1 VTVPLLHDE
10 PCVLRVATSITM
22 NTIMRTQLA
31 FLRDAGLSVVCVC
44 DDDEWAAE
52 VRALGVA
59 VIPLGMG
66 RRPNPL
72 QAAIWGYRF
81 ARLLRRERPD
91 IVHLHNAFHGI
102 VGRPIARLSGVPVV
116 VQTIHNWWYLEPAGS
131 LRARVYTQLERFA
144 ARFSDAVLFINH
156 DDVRRA
162 GELGIVPPE
171 RIHFV
176 GNGIDTLALERRLV
190 TASRREAR
198 GRLEL
203 DHGDLVITM
212 IARLEYPKDHGTLLE
227 AFARLVADVP
237 HARLL
242 VVGQGLEEERIRE
255 LASSLDIVDA
265 TRFVGHVPDISGLL
279 TASDI
284 LVLSSHCEGF
294 GRCLVEGMVAG
305 LPVVGTDVPGI
316 RDVIANE
323 HTGLLVPQGDAGALH
338 AALSR
343 LALDPSER
351 ERLGE
356 AGHAVALRD
365 FDEALP
371 AQRALDLYRTLL
383 AEKRERKEGR

>member
-1 VTVPLLHDE
+1 
-10 PCVLRVATSITM
+10 M